1 MAFEWLSVIPYS
13 TFFILFLSIAVSFAT
28 SLSNRLLTNREQLRA
43 WNKEVAQWRADSLE
57 ARRTGDK
64 KLMAKVKKQE
74 RQVMQ
79 LQSKMM
85 WQSMKT
91 SFLWFIPLMLMWYLF
106 LPQIINVGETVAYLP
121 WLGGEPIHLNVFLW
135 YLLGSFL
142 AGALFTRFFG
152 LGMGGD

>member
-1 MAFEWLSVIPYS
+1 MAFESLSSVPYS
-13 TFFILFLSIAVSFAT
+13 TFFIMFLSFAISFAT

-43 WNKEVAQWRADSLE
+43 WNKEISGWRADSLK
-57 ARRTGDK
+57 ARREDDK

-74 RQVMQ
+74 KHIMQ

-91 SFLWFIPLMLMWYLF
+91 SFLWFIPLLLVWYVF
-106 LPQIINVGETVAYLP
+106 IPQIVAINTTVAYIP
-121 WLGGEPIHLNVFLW
+121 WLSEELQLTVFLW
-135 YLLGSFL
+135 YLLCSFL
-142 AGALFTRFFG
+142 AGALFTRIFG